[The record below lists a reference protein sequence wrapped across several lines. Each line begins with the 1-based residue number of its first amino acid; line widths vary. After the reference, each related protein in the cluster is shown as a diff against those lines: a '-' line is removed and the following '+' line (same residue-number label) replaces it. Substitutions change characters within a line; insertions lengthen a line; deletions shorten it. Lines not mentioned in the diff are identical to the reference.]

1 MALMDEFREERKLVK
16 NQPLPQRL
24 SYFWQCNKWIVGI
37 IVFAILFILT
47 YIYPLLTKPED
58 LISGVMLN
66 TYNDSFENLGGN
78 LASDFLKQYNIDA
91 SKYAIDI
98 NTSFIY
104 TPTVETEVATSNY
117 EIMQVLLTKSSIGD
131 LNFLTGDL
139 ESMTDLASKEFF
151 TDLREVLTEEQLI
164 LYEPYLVLIEEKP
177 LFIDMSEREWITD
190 IYKLSPDTL
199 CFGIV
204 YPDHKET
211 LLQFVDYLMQ

>member
-24 SYFWQCNKWIVGI
+24 SYFWQYNKWIVGI
-37 IVFAILFILT
+37 IAFAILFILT

-66 TYNDSFENLGGN
+66 TYNNSFENLGGN

-164 LYEPYLVLIEEKP
+164 LYEPYLVFIEEKP
-177 LFIDMSEREWITD
+177 LFIDMSECEWITD
-190 IYKLSPDTL
+190 IYKLSHDTL

-204 YPDHKET
+204 YPDNKET
-211 LLQFVDYLMQ
+211 LLQFIDYLMQ